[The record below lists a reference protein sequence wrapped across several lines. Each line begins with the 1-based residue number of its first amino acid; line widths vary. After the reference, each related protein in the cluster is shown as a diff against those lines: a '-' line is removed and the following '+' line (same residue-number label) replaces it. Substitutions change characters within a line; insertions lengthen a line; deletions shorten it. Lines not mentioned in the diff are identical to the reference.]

1 MKNEKRFDEVK
12 NEILAD
18 DRFTGEALDED
29 KAVEKTTRRS
39 FLSKLGIGA
48 VIAAIGGQTYLVL
61 RSLVPNVLYEPD
73 KKFKIGTP
81 DKFTEGGTFIEDK
94 RLFVFRNQATFHIIS
109 ATCTHLGCTVRM
121 QKLPKPQKVNAGGQ
135 EVEETYEFHCPC
147 HGSKYY
153 GDGTNYAGPAPRPL
167 DHFRVQVSPEDGQLI
182 VDMNDKVAQDFR
194 LTI

>member
-1 MKNEKRFDEVK
+1 MKNEKRFEEAK
-12 NEILAD
+12 QQILAD
-18 DRFTGEALDED
+18 DRFTGEALEED
-29 KAVEKTTRRS
+29 KAARQSSRRS

-48 VIAAIGGQTYLVL
+48 LLAAVGGQTYAML

-73 KKFKIGTP
+73 RKFKVGTP

-94 RLFVFRNQATFHIIS
+94 RLFVFKNQNTFHVIS
-109 ATCTHLGCTVRM
+109 AACTHLGCTVRM
-121 QKLPKPQKVNAGGQ
+121 QKLSKPEKVNAGGRELEQ
-135 EVEETYEFHCPC
+135 THEFHCPC

-167 DHFRVQVSPEDGQLI
+167 DHFHVEVSAEDAQLI
-182 VDMNDKVAQDFR
+182 VNMNDKVDQDFR